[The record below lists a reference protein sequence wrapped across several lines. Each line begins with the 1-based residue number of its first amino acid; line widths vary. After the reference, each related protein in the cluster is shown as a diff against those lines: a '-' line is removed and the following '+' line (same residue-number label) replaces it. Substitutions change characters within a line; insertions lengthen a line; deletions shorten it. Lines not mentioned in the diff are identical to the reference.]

1 MVIYLN
7 GQRVDYEN
15 AKVSV
20 EDRGFQFGDGI
31 YEVVRVYEGRFFYL
45 NRHLERLKN
54 GAREIY
60 LDLDFGIDT
69 LEKTCRQAV
78 KESGFDNASVYIQV
92 TRGTAPRKH
101 IFPEKSSCNW
111 VVIVREEKGIP
122 DEAYKNGVMA
132 ITIPDERWSRCNI
145 KTIQLLANCIAKQK
159 AKKANVYEAI
169 FYRGDIITEAS
180 SSNVFAVKYNVI
192 FTHPANNFI
201 LNGVTRRVIFD
212 IASENDLEICEE
224 RFRLKDLMEADE
236 VFITGTT
243 TQVLPIV
250 KIDGKLIGDGVPGKI
265 TCSIIEEFN
274 KLTKSVDC

>member
-1 MVIYLN
+1 MYRDKQQFTYRKPTGKRGKLPYDSKKAAEQDVKVAIGSDAHICFDVGNFDTALSIVKQANIKTDNILNTSMEEVIRFLESKGRKIIPDLKQKPKYKFYMGGSVSVMVIYLN

-31 YEVVRVYEGRFFYL
+31 YEVVRVYEGRVFYL

-101 IFPEKSSCNW
+101 VFPEKSSCNW
-111 VVIVREEKGIP
+111 VVIVKEEKGIP

-159 AKKANVYEAI
+159 GEK
-169 FYRGDIITEAS
+169 
-180 SSNVFAVKYNVI
+180 
-192 FTHPANNFI
+192 
-201 LNGVTRRVIFD
+201 
-212 IASENDLEICEE
+212 
-224 RFRLKDLMEADE
+224 
-236 VFITGTT
+236 
-243 TQVLPIV
+243 
-250 KIDGKLIGDGVPGKI
+250 GKCL
-265 TCSIIEEFN
+265 
-274 KLTKSVDC
+274 